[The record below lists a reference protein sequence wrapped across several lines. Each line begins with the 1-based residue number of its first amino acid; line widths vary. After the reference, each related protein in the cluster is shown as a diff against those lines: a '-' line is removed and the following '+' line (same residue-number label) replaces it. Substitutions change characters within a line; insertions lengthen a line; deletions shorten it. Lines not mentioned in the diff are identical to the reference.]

1 MCGMV
6 VSGRA
11 EAGEEWRKGR
21 TKKRCSAEEVGFFL
35 VARILP
41 RTTIGEAFFFFFPFS
56 SDSPLEYVY
65 LYSEDISCSSKK
77 VGGEILEPLM
87 RTDNEV

>member
-1 MCGMV
+1 MEERKNEKKVQCGG
-6 VSGRA
+6 SGFLPGGTDFA
-11 EAGEEWRKGR
+11 ANHDWR
-21 TKKRCSAEEVGFFL
+21 GF
-35 VARILP
+35 
-41 RTTIGEAFFFFFPFS
+41 FFFFFPFS